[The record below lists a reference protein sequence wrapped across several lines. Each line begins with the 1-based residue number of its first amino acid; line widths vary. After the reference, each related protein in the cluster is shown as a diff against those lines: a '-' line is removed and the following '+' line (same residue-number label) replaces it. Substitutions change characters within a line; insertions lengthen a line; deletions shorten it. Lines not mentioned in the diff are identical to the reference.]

1 MSARLIDRYR
11 KATPFHHFSDPEW
24 AQVTRR
30 ARYRRYRQDE
40 IIAHYGDRWPYLFLV
55 LEGAVHAV
63 KQSVEG
69 RSLIILE
76 LQEGEVFWGLAFY
89 ADKAD
94 MPVTLVAR
102 GECQIAMWAREDLL
116 ELLLRESKSLW
127 DICGLMVERMER
139 ASSIV
144 EGLAFQPVAG
154 RLARL
159 LLEHY
164 GGVDGPT
171 ARDLSLEEMAAH
183 VGSTREM
190 VCRMLYRFSDD
201 RLIDITR
208 TEFTLIDHNGLGQLA
223 GEDTQA

>member
-1 MSARLIDRYR
+1 
-11 KATPFHHFSDPEW
+11 
-24 AQVTRR
+24 
-30 ARYRRYRQDE
+30 
-40 IIAHYGDRWPYLFLV
+40 
-55 LEGAVHAV
+55 
-63 KQSVEG
+63 
-69 RSLIILE
+69 
-76 LQEGEVFWGLAFY
+76 
-89 ADKAD
+89 
-94 MPVTLVAR
+94 
-102 GECQIAMWAREDLL
+102 
-116 ELLLRESKSLW
+116 
-127 DICGLMVERMER
+127 MVERMER